1 MKRLIAFSFSFFF
14 IISFLTNCNEEKE
27 IYSQRNH
34 ILNLVYHEYEESY
47 NDSIAVFESSLSD
60 IDRYMKLTSFNTTKI
75 SNEDIQRWNN
85 QHENYKRID
94 WQKWGWNDIP
104 LISEKEFPDYFEY
117 SFPPPDTEIT
127 DYITVLY
134 FSVPLVGKK
143 NALLFVAKKSGKNSW
158 NVDRIILKK
167 TEGEWGISSKRNIIT
182 T

>member
-1 MKRLIAFSFSFFF
+1 MKRLIVFSFSFFF

-34 ILNLVYHEYEESY
+34 ILHLVYQEYENSY
-47 NDSIAVFESSLSD
+47 KDSIAVFESSLSD

-85 QHENYKRID
+85 QHENYKRVY
-94 WQKWGWNDIP
+94 WEKWGWKNIS
-104 LISEKEFPDYFEY
+104 LISKNEFPDYFEY
-117 SFPPPDTEIT
+117 SIPPPGTEIT
-127 DYITVLY
+127 NYITVLY
-134 FSVPLVGKK
+134 FSVPLVGKE
-143 NALLFVAKKSGKNSW
+143 NALLFVAKKSGKYSW

-167 TEGEWGISSKRNIIT
+167 TAGEWSIASKRNIIT